1 MSRASL
7 HRLKIWSTYKG
18 EYKTLLRLGFPV
30 LITELGIIVVSFAD
44 TMMVGAYGTK
54 ELAAAAFVNN
64 FFMVAVVMMIGFA
77 SGVTPL
83 VGALYSQ
90 KKNLEVGQTL
100 RVATQLNALVGV
112 AFTLIMGALY
122 FFLDRMG
129 QPPELLPLIRPYYL
143 IVLASL
149 LPMALFNCFQQMAN
163 GTTDT
168 AMPMWIMLA
177 MNLLNI
183 CGNYLLI
190 FGHLGLPELGLVG
203 AGVSTLFAR
212 FVGMVVIML
221 IVLCSRRYRPY
232 REGFIRSAV
241 LGKQRI
247 KALKISVPVMLQ
259 NGIET
264 VLWSFG
270 AVVCGW
276 FGTLQ
281 LAGYQVVMT
290 ISQLGFMTYLSFGI
304 ATSIRVANYMGLKD
318 YYSIRRISSAGL
330 HINLLLG
337 TIACA
342 IFIIGS
348 EPLLRLFTQDEQVIT
363 VALALIFPLVL
374 YQYGDA
380 IQITYANA
388 LRGTSHVAPL
398 LWVSIIA
405 YLLVGIPLLL
415 LLSITFDMKSVGVYY
430 SFSGAL
436 FLAAIL
442 LYTAFR
448 RTLRRAETT
457 ASTCSET

>member
-1 MSRASL
+1 
-7 HRLKIWSTYKG
+7 
-18 EYKTLLRLGFPV
+18 
-30 LITELGIIVVSFAD
+30 
-44 TMMVGAYGTK
+44 
-54 ELAAAAFVNN
+54 
-64 FFMVAVVMMIGFA
+64 
-77 SGVTPL
+77 
-83 VGALYSQ
+83 
-90 KKNLEVGQTL
+90 
-100 RVATQLNALVGV
+100 
-112 AFTLIMGALY
+112 
-122 FFLDRMG
+122 
-129 QPPELLPLIRPYYL
+129 
-143 IVLASL
+143 
-149 LPMALFNCFQQMAN
+149 MAN

-168 AMPMWIMLA
+168 AMPMWIMLG

-190 FGHLGLPELGLVG
+190 FGHFGLPELGLVG

-212 FVGMVVIML
+212 FVGMIVI
-221 IVLCSRRYRPY
+221 IAIILCSRRYRQY
-232 REGFIRSAV
+232 REGFLRSAA
-241 LGKQRI
+241 LRKRRI
-247 KALKISVPVMLQ
+247 NALKISVPVMLQ

-304 ATSIRVANYMGLKD
+304 ATSIRVANFMGLKD
-318 YYSIRRISSAGL
+318 FNSIRRISSAGL
-330 HINLLLG
+330 HLNLLLG

-342 IFIIGS
+342 IFIVAS
-348 EPLLRLFTQDEQVIT
+348 EPLLHLFTQDRQVIGI
-363 VALALIFPLVL
+363 ALALIPPLVL

-388 LRGTSHVAPL
+388 LRGTSHVTPL

-442 LYTAFR
+442 LYSAFR
-448 RTLRRAETT
+448 RTLRRAETSA
-457 ASTCSET
+457 ASDLA